1 LSQRGGVTLATIFFP
16 LRTSVE
22 LFQEPASPKAV
33 ARAKQAAILYDR
45 LVFEGGLLD
54 VTIGEG
60 SRAETVV
67 PRAAVTRDL
76 LQFSRTP
83 VRQGTPFQVVLQ
95 AEEYPAGPP
104 VGEAFEIIREPVAV
118 RYVA

>member
-45 LVFEGGLLD
+45 LVFEGGCS
-54 VTIGEG
+54 T
-60 SRAETVV
+60 
-67 PRAAVTRDL
+67 
-76 LQFSRTP
+76 
-83 VRQGTPFQVVLQ
+83 
-95 AEEYPAGPP
+95 
-104 VGEAFEIIREPVAV
+104 
-118 RYVA
+118 